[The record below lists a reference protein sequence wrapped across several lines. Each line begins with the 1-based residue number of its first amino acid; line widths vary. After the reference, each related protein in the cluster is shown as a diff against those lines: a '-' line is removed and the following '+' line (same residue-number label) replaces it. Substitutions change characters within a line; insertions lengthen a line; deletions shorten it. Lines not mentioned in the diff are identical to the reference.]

1 MCFTA
6 QCTAPGHGSL
16 HTITGGDRD
25 SRVDAFPRGPRSL
38 PAGELMYRS
47 AVATQ
52 CEVSYPHPLVRR
64 GRYGVFQPAFCLS
77 HPTRRWPICS
87 IWDDMSV
94 AVVVSSMVDVRVV
107 ITAELHQSRTLPQ
120 PSPGIV
126 LHGAPDA
133 SDGVHLSSVS
143 FCLSLSHRSQGGRS
157 SLWCSHSHSPARPP
171 SQVAPHRPPASRS
184 SPAQLPWVTREQAGN
199 TRTVRSGWRSP
210 SSPRPR
216 PSASPLPLNGR
227 SSR

>member
-1 MCFTA
+1 VCFTA

-52 CEVSYPHPLVRR
+52 CEVSYPHRLARR
-64 GRYGVFQPAFCLS
+64 GRNGVFQPAFCLS

-107 ITAELHQSRTLPQ
+107 ITAERTRAA
-120 PSPGIV
+120 PSPSRLPASCYTV
-126 LHGAPDA
+126 LPTPPTVCT
-133 SDGVHLSSVS
+133 SP
-143 FCLSLSHRSQGGRS
+143 LSLSVCLSRTGHRAAGALSGA
-157 SLWCSHSHSPARPP
+157 LTPTPP
-171 SQVAPHRPPASRS
+171 HA
-184 SPAQLPWVTREQAGN
+184 LPR
-199 TRTVRSGWRSP
+199 R
-210 SSPRPR
+210 
-216 PSASPLPLNGR
+216 
-227 SSR
+227 